1 MTGDLF
7 DPSFSDRSDG
17 SRLILGGFVISWK
30 RFRFCCLLAAFPLFW
45 GVPGALWSTPVP
57 VIWAI
62 RRFPGVDL
70 VRSMDY
76 TADILAVVVWIDS
89 APCCG
94 FCCTMFNAFKSQL
107 KPFFASVV
115 HL

>member
-1 MTGDLF
+1 M
-7 DPSFSDRSDG
+7 
-17 SRLILGGFVISWK
+17 ISWQ
-30 RFRFCCLLAAFPLFW
+30 RTRFCCLLAAFPLFW
-45 GVPGALWSTPVP
+45 GLPGVLWSAFVP
-57 VIWAI
+57 MIWAI
-62 RRFPGVDL
+62 CRFPGVDL
-70 VRSMDY
+70 VRSVDY

-89 APCCG
+89 VPCCG